1 MYWFSSLCV
10 VRFSI
15 KVVGVLAAKD
25 GFKFGIVE
33 LLLLTLLLKEDK
45 YGYQISHEI
54 LDMSNGYIYLREGS
68 MYPVLYK
75 LMEKGYITS
84 NVEKIGLR
92 RTRVY
97 YHIEE
102 SGKEYLRKIRGDYI
116 NNTKAICKVVGISNE
131 ELSALRK

>member
-1 MYWFSSLCV
+1 M
-10 VRFSI
+10 
-15 KVVGVLAAKD
+15 AAKD
-25 GFKFGIVE
+25 GFKFGMVE

-54 LDMSNGYIYLREGS
+54 SEISNGYIYLKEGS

-75 LMEKGYITS
+75 LMGKGYITS
-84 NVEKIGLR
+84 NVEKIGSK

-102 SGKEYLRKIRGDYI
+102 PGKEYLSRIRSDYI
-116 NNTKAICKVVGISNE
+116 NNTKAICKVVGISNN
-131 ELSALRK
+131 ELFTS